1 VRKQTL
7 RHFAFA
13 CLALLACALPVAP
26 AHAQPSQIKIVVPYT
41 PGSGPDILSRLM
53 ANEIGRAQSVTVL
66 VENRPGGGTLVGTEL
81 VARADPDGGTLL
93 LIGNSFAVNPA
104 LGKGS
109 YDLKSFAPV
118 CHLASTPL
126 VLVVKGDAPYR
137 TLADMLAAA
146 RAKPGDLSLASG
158 GPASAL
164 HVAFEVVRR
173 AANVTMTYVPYGGTA
188 PAINAL
194 MGGHVTS
201 VFADYPTVVA
211 QLQSGALR
219 GLVTTSPARVPTLP
233 DVPTLDETGS
243 PSTTPRSSTASWR
256 RRRRKA
262 MCSPGFRTGS
272 SPRSMRPRPSRSSPR
287 KGCSGPGSAGRRS
300 TRSCARRSRTT
311 PASSARPA
319 SKRSDRQAMIAYS
332 APTRR
337 IVV

>member
-1 VRKQTL
+1 MAPPHARAQTG
-7 RHFAFA
+7 
-13 CLALLACALPVAP
+13 
-26 AHAQPSQIKIVVPYT
+26 QIKIIVPYT

-53 ANEIGRAQSVTVL
+53 ANEIGRAQGLTVL
-66 VENRPGGGTLVGTEL
+66 VENRPGGGTIVGTEM

-93 LIGNSFAVNPA
+93 LVGNSFAVNPA

-109 YDLKSFAPV
+109 YDIKSFAPV

-137 TLADMLAAA
+137 TLNDLIAAA
-146 RAKPGDLSLASG
+146 RAKPGELSLASG

-211 QLQSGALR
+211 QLQDGKLR
-219 GLVTTSPARVPTLP
+219 GLVTTSPARVATLT
-233 DVPTLDETGS
+233 DVPTLDETGLTKYDAEIFYGIVAPAKTQAEVLTRLS
-243 PSTTPRSSTASWR
+243 DWFLAALDAPDTKPKLSAQGLFRAGQCGAKFGAFLRTQVEDYTRIIRETGI
-256 RRRRKA
+256 KA
-262 MCSPGFRTGS
+262 E
-272 SPRSMRPRPSRSSPR
+272 
-287 KGCSGPGSAGRRS
+287 
-300 TRSCARRSRTT
+300 
-311 PASSARPA
+311 
-319 SKRSDRQAMIAYS
+319 
-332 APTRR
+332 
-337 IVV
+337 

>member
-1 VRKQTL
+1 MRKQTV

-233 DVPTLDETGS
+233 DVPTLDETGLTKYDAEIFYGIVAPAKTQGDVLARLS
-243 PSTTPRSSTASWR
+243 DWFLAALDAPETKPKLAAQGLFRAGQCGAAFGAFLRTQVEDYTRIIRETGI
-256 RRRRKA
+256 KA
-262 MCSPGFRTGS
+262 E
-272 SPRSMRPRPSRSSPR
+272 
-287 KGCSGPGSAGRRS
+287 
-300 TRSCARRSRTT
+300 
-311 PASSARPA
+311 
-319 SKRSDRQAMIAYS
+319 
-332 APTRR
+332 
-337 IVV
+337 

>member
-1 VRKQTL
+1 VTKPAW
-7 RHFAFA
+7 RHPAFA
-13 CLALLACALPVAP
+13 CLALLACALPAP
-26 AHAQPSQIKIVVPYT
+26 HAHAQPGQIKIVVPYT

-53 ANEIGRAQSVTVL
+53 ANEIGRAQGLTVL
-66 VENRPGGGTLVGTEL
+66 VENRPGGGTLVGTEM

-93 LIGNSFAVNPA
+93 LVGNSFAVNPA

-109 YDLKSFAPV
+109 YDLATFAPV

-137 TLADMLAAA
+137 TLADLLAAA

-173 AANVTMTYVPYGGTA
+173 AAGVTMTYVPYGGTA

-201 VFADYPTVVA
+201 VFADYPTVVS

-219 GLVTTSPARVPTLP
+219 GLVTTSPTRAATLP
-233 DVPTLDETGS
+233 DVPTLNETGLTKYEAEIFYGIVA
-243 PSTTPRSSTASWR
+243 PAKTP
-256 RRRRKA
+256 
-262 MCSPGFRTGS
+262 PDVV
-272 SPRSMRPRPSRSSPR
+272 
-287 KGCSGPGSAGRRS
+287 
-300 TRSCARRSRTT
+300 TRL
-311 PASSARPA
+311 
-319 SKRSDRQAMIAYS
+319 SDWFLAALS
-332 APTRR
+332 APETKPKLAAQGLFAVGRCGAAFGAFLRAQIEDYGR
-337 IVV
+337 IIREAGIKAE

>member
-1 VRKQTL
+1 
-7 RHFAFA
+7 
-13 CLALLACALPVAP
+13 
-26 AHAQPSQIKIVVPYT
+26 
-41 PGSGPDILSRLM
+41 
-53 ANEIGRAQSVTVL
+53 VL
-66 VENRPGGGTLVGTEL
+66 VENRPGGGTIVGTEM

-109 YDLKSFAPV
+109 YDIKSFAPV

-137 TLADMLAAA
+137 TLNDLIAAA
-146 RAKPGDLSLASG
+146 RAKPGELSLASG

-211 QLQSGALR
+211 QLQDGKLR
-219 GLVTTSPARVPTLP
+219 GLVTTSPARVATLT
-233 DVPTLDETGS
+233 DVPTLDETGLTKYDAEIFYGIVAPAKTQAEVLTRLS
-243 PSTTPRSSTASWR
+243 DWFLAALDAPDTKPKLSAQGLFRAGQCGAKFGAFLRTQVEDYTRIIRETGI
-256 RRRRKA
+256 KA
-262 MCSPGFRTGS
+262 E
-272 SPRSMRPRPSRSSPR
+272 
-287 KGCSGPGSAGRRS
+287 
-300 TRSCARRSRTT
+300 
-311 PASSARPA
+311 
-319 SKRSDRQAMIAYS
+319 
-332 APTRR
+332 
-337 IVV
+337 